1 LTVAA
6 GAILA
11 GAVIP
16 MAAAAS
22 AWADGLTETE
32 DFGQLVGQGLNY
44 YEAYE
49 VVEAESN
56 GLPVEVSYDGQVV
69 VEDNEPTDPL
79 LGAFAES
86 GTGTDVAAAIATNSP
101 AIENQTI
108 ADALL
113 GSNNVAFADGGG
125 SFALA
130 GNEVPTSIS
139 NYDTATAIGTYSFAY
154 ATSGSNNS
162 ATDIGSNSFADSTGN
177 HDITYDVGSG
187 VGNGANSISAGGDN
201 DFVIGFGN
209 GLPNTDVVNTGVF
222 DIVTPQS
229 GESGAASA
237 ASAAADTTDPVVP
250 VDGGA
255 SAVLN
260 GDTIV
265 LNPYPPAE
273 LITTISNPLD
283 TQVISLQ
290 AFSLDPPGESGIY
303 DGEYFQGT
311 VNDTTFSFGP
321 TDQYIDVTFSDENLP
336 PAPGSIINV
345 LNYGGGFEN
354 AYSDIVGSAPADE
367 VITPFGDFAV
377 PTGIVEFLG
386 PDFFIPSVETTTT
399 AASAIDPSVVT
410 GAADLSSDLSSLLSV
425 F

>member
-1 LTVAA
+1 MSTTSCRRLTLAA

-16 MAAAAS
+16 ITAAAS

-86 GTGTDVAAAIATNSP
+86 GSGTDVAAAIATNSP

-311 VNDTTFSFGP
+311 VNDTTFSSGP
-321 TDQYIDVTFSDENLP
+321 PTSTSTSP
-336 PAPGSIINV
+336 SATKTSPRRRAPSSTSSI
-345 LNYGGGFEN
+345 
-354 AYSDIVGSAPADE
+354 
-367 VITPFGDFAV
+367 T
-377 PTGIVEFLG
+377 
-386 PDFFIPSVETTTT
+386 
-399 AASAIDPSVVT
+399 
-410 GAADLSSDLSSLLSV
+410 AADLRMPTPTLWVLHPPMRSSHRSATSLSLLGSSNSSDRISSSRQSKPRRRPRPALSTPR
-425 F
+425 